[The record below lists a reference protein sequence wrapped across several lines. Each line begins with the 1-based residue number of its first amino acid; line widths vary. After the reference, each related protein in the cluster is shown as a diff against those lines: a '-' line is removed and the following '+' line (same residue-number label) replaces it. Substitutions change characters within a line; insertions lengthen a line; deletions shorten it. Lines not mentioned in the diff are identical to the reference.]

1 MNDYKAVGLNKF
13 YNINHII
20 NANTTE
26 MVDGSKWINWSLD
39 RKKEG
44 HTFRRINLMA
54 QIITE

>member
-1 MNDYKAVGLNKF
+1 MKNPNKF

-26 MVDGSKWINWSLD
+26 MVDGSKWINWSLS